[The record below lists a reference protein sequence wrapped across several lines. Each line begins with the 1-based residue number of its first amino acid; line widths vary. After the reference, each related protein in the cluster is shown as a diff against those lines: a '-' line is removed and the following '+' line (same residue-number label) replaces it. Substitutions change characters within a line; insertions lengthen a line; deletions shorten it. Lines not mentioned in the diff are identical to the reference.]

1 VVLVRLTKYSH
12 SCVRLEGDGAV
23 LVIDPG
29 AFSERA
35 ALDGVDAVLLTHEH
49 VDHVDVEAL
58 TDALGKRPGVAIY
71 THPDVVPKL
80 GGLTDVVTTVESGQ
94 SFTAAGFAVTA
105 YGGWHAVIHPE
116 LPRVV
121 NLGYLVEDS
130 VYHPGD
136 SFDVPQDVQVDTLF
150 VPVSGP
156 WLKLAEAVDFVR
168 AVAPRQAYAMHDVL
182 LAQPGV
188 MVTNANMTNLCDC
201 EYLRL
206 EPGTTVDVP
215 G

>member
-1 VVLVRLTKYSH
+1 VVPVRLTKYAH
-12 SCVRLEGDGAV
+12 SCVRLDRDGAV

-58 TDALGKRPGVAIY
+58 TDALGKRPGVTVY

-80 GGLTDVVTTVESGQ
+80 GGLADVVTTVESGQ
-94 SFTAAGFAVTA
+94 RFTAAGFDVTA

-136 SFDVPQDVQVDTLF
+136 SFDVPQDAQVDTLF

-168 AVAPRQAYAMHDVL
+168 AVAPRQALAMHDAL
-182 LAQPGV
+182 LAELGV
-188 MVTNANMTNLCDC
+188 VVTNNNMTNLCDC

-206 EPGTTVDVP
+206 EPGATVEVP